1 MHITITG
8 RLGSGKTTVCRIL
21 SDKYGYEIYSTG
33 KINRAIAAEKGITAL
48 EMNELMAKDLSFDH
62 MIDDAVSRI
71 SREMRDRTLIFDS
84 RMAWHFACDSFKVFM
99 HIDPAI
105 AAKRVMADDRG
116 AVEKYT
122 DADDAR
128 RQLLA
133 RATAENT
140 RYRRIYGTD
149 NLDYRNFDLVADSAT
164 ITPEALAALILS
176 EFELYRSSPAEY
188 GSPKLMLSPLSI
200 YPTATV
206 GEMEREDGPITVAVM
221 NGSHYAVG
229 GGRALLAA
237 MKEKPQTVRAYLADG
252 AGSAAAEKDPPPLPA
267 TEKRFCARS
276 KRNSASATPRSPR
289 YTEEKLK
296 IRNKTAP

>member
-188 GSPKLMLSPLSI
+188 GSPKLMLSPLAI

-206 GEMEREDGPITVAVM
+206 GEMESRGKLSRILPCVAAK
-221 NGSHYAVG
+221 YCAAWA
-229 GGRALLAA
+229 ALPSTTLPAGKVLAA
-237 MKEKPQTVRAYLADG
+237 RSRRWYSTPAAL
-252 AGSAAAEKDPPPLPA
+252 AAARMFLV
-267 TEKRFCARS
+267 
-276 KRNSASATPRSPR
+276 AS
-289 YTEEKLK
+289 
-296 IRNKTAP
+296 TA

>member
-62 MIDDAVSRI
+62 MIDNAVSRI

-140 RYRRIYGTD
+140 RYRRIYG
-149 NLDYRNFDLVADSAT
+149 AT

-252 AGSAAAEKDPPPLPA
+252 AGSAAAEKRAAAIAGDGEALLRSL
-267 TEKRFCARS
+267 EKEFGFSYPEIPEIYRRKA
-276 KRNSASATPRSPR
+276 
-289 YTEEKLK
+289 
-296 IRNKTAP
+296 

>member
-176 EFELYRSSPAEY
+176 EFELYGSSPAEY
-188 GSPKLMLSPLSI
+188 GSPKLMLSPLAI

-206 GEMEREDGPITVAVM
+206 GEMEQEDGPITVAVM

-237 MKEKPQTVRAYLADG
+237 IKEKPQTVRAYLADG
-252 AGSAAAEKDPPPLPA
+252 AGSAAAEKRAAALAGDGEALLRSL
-267 TEKRFCARS
+267 EKEFGFSYPEIPEIYRRKA
-276 KRNSASATPRSPR
+276 
-289 YTEEKLK
+289 
-296 IRNKTAP
+296 